1 MAIRRFRLF
10 PDSAPPGCPPDPSQ
24 ALHIWVF
31 HPDKLFSSVFQG
43 EITPP
48 MRGMKVYYS
57 KGPHVNGEKEST
69 GGTQGMV
76 EEDLIVPREALEEAV
91 EKLERSTEG
100 LPRAMREFMGW
111 KAGNLERFDVQIMI
125 SK

>member
-1 MAIRRFRLF
+1 M
-10 PDSAPPGCPPDPSQ
+10 
-24 ALHIWVF
+24 
-31 HPDKLFSSVFQG
+31 
-43 EITPP
+43 
-48 MRGMKVYYS
+48 
-57 KGPHVNGEKEST
+57 NGEKEST